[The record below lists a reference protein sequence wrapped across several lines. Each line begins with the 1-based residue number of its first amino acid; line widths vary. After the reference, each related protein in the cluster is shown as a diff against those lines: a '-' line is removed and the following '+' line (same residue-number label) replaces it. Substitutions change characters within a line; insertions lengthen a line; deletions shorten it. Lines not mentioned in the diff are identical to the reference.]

1 MNHETRLSKGLDY
14 YKATMGQVEFIEHPD
29 AEVTF
34 ELKNR
39 ADRKLSEF
47 VSTKDLQDRLA
58 TLQEGWQPDEL
69 AYLASLQNQ
78 DGTAQFSAEYLDFLA
93 DNPLPPVDI
102 SYDTTGELAVSTT
115 GKWPLATFWET
126 VVMSELNELYFA
138 KKLATEDTSLDE
150 LYAEGDRRLSEKIAQ
165 LKERPDITFSD
176 FGTRRRFSY
185 DWHRHVIERL
195 ATELPDNF
203 VGTSN
208 IYLAHKLDLAPIGTF
223 AHEIPMVYA
232 AMADANHINP
242 LNGHNQVL
250 QDWDATYKGDL
261 STALTD
267 TFTSEFFFSDFT
279 PEQAARWKALRH
291 DSGDPLEFGDRAISF
306 YEKLGINPLEKTIV
320 FSDGLTLNTIIELAD
335 YFKNRINVTF
345 GWGTTLTNDLGV
357 TTNNFVM
364 KAVRVNNTPT
374 VKLSDVSGK
383 HTGPIEKITQYSEAV
398 TRAIGRS
405 ALQTVVA

>member
-1 MNHETRLSKGLDY
+1 
-14 YKATMGQVEFIEHPD
+14 
-29 AEVTF
+29 
-34 ELKNR
+34 
-39 ADRKLSEF
+39 
-47 VSTKDLQDRLA
+47 
-58 TLQEGWQPDEL
+58 
-69 AYLASLQNQ
+69 
-78 DGTAQFSAEYLDFLA
+78 
-93 DNPLPPVDI
+93 
-102 SYDTTGELAVSTT
+102 
-115 GKWPLATFWET
+115 
-126 VVMSELNELYFA
+126 
-138 KKLATEDTSLDE
+138 
-150 LYAEGDRRLSEKIAQ
+150 
-165 LKERPDITFSD
+165 
-176 FGTRRRFSY
+176 
-185 DWHRHVIERL
+185 
-195 ATELPDNF
+195 
-203 VGTSN
+203 
-208 IYLAHKLDLAPIGTF
+208 
-223 AHEIPMVYA
+223 MVYA

-291 DSGDPLEFGDRAISF
+291 DTGDTLEFGDRAISF